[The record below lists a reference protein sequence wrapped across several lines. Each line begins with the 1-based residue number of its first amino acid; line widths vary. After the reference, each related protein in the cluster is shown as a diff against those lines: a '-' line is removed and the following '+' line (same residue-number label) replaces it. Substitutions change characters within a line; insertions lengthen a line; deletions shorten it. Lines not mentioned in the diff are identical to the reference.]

1 MFARYLSNLA
11 LLRIQK
17 IFPVIVHP
25 LVSIIYMIRDLES
38 EYLIINMLNVNIIQK
53 DSFDLID

>member
-38 EYLIINMLNVNIIQK
+38 EYLIINMSNVNIIQK